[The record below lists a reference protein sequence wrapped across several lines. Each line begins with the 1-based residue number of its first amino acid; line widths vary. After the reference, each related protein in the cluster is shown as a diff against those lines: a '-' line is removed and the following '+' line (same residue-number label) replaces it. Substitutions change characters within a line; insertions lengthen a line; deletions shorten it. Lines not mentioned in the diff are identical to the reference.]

1 MEHGVLMVT
10 LVHLSMKMLMTTVK
24 KLTVLTHQLVLQNQ
38 AMMITLTMLVKWLR
52 PQHQQQTMILMRTLQ
67 QAYQM
72 QAA

>member
-1 MEHGVLMVT
+1 MVT